1 MKSKAIEIV
10 ESEMIERLAL
20 ITGYSRQMVRD
31 IIKAMT
37 EFTLDEISTGTPVRI
52 GNLGVI
58 TTIEAKSR
66 GGFNFK
72 TKSMNVPKT
81 YNRVKFKPSRA
92 LKRAVAKLSGDSTP
106 EDK

>member
-1 MKSKAIEIV
+1 
-10 ESEMIERLAL
+10 
-20 ITGYSRQMVRD
+20 MVRD

-72 TKSMNVPKT
+72 TKSMNTPKT
-81 YNRVKFKPSRA
+81 YHRVKFKPSRA

-106 EDK
+106 EEE